1 MKWIFLL
8 GTVVLMTGCCCTTG
22 VVAYRQVA
30 VVPVVAP
37 VIEPAMVFP
46 YSNGP
51 IDVTTTTID
60 YY

>member
-1 MKWIFLL
+1 MKWIILF
-8 GTVVLMTGCCCTTG
+8 GAVVLMAGCCCTR

-30 VVPVVAP
+30 VAPVVEP
-37 VIEPAMVFP
+37 VLIYP
-46 YSNGP
+46 YSQGP